1 MSAAVAGLSEAT
13 IQQLGGW
20 RSGTWRRY
28 IQMPD
33 SVLAGKA
40 ASMAQFPV
48 QSMVAD
54 QRNGGCAS
62 SVRWA
67 EDCQAVSDIV

>member
-1 MSAAVAGLSEAT
+1 MAAMGLSEVM

-20 RSGTWRRY
+20 RSGTWRHY
-28 IQMPD
+28 VQMPD

-48 QSMVAD
+48 QSMLAD

-62 SVRWA
+62 SVGWA
-67 EDCQAVSDIV
+67 EDCQASFDIV

>member
-1 MSAAVAGLSEAT
+1 MAGLWKAT

-20 RSGTWRRY
+20 QSSTWRRY

-62 SVRWA
+62 LVGWA
-67 EDCQAVSDIV
+67 EDCQVAFDIV